1 MSVAAQT
8 SQATSSPK
16 LKTLMSLKGSFLG
29 GQKSPDP
36 SNSVDPLADLS
47 LDVNQA
53 AVPVSVVPDTVPSV
67 QPAQVT
73 QPTQVTPPD
82 LQPEPQAQ
90 EQPQAQDQPQQPQ
103 QDLTSVA
110 QALPLAID
118 EMTDTLNPTTPI
130 SGGGTVKEAREP
142 GITLERPAADQV
154 PGVQYV
160 EEEKHHENAE
170 IPPEVESYIMQVEN
184 HQEQVPEE
192 IVIGD
197 QQAIHPS
204 TKYLAQP
211 VIVLPITPEEEK
223 KGASKGS
230 QFSIRW
236 LVEWSRKVMK
246 MFSGR
251 VVYKQAP

>member
-29 GQKSPDP
+29 GQKSSDP
-36 SNSVDPLADLS
+36 SNSADPLADLS
-47 LDVNQA
+47 LDINR
-53 AVPVSVVPDTVPSV
+53 PTPTISVVPDTVPSI

-82 LQPEPQAQ
+82 LQPDSQLNPQPEPEPQ
-90 EQPQAQDQPQQPQ
+90 PQPQ

-170 IPPEVESYIMQVEN
+170 IPPEVESYIQQVEN

-251 VVYKQAP
+251 VVYKQAS